1 MARIGPCCSVV
12 RSTWLVTWTCS
23 DPVCTNINTGNE
35 DKESVTHQ
43 ARPAPYPTVDGLQQA
58 GFLTNP
64 GQQKF
69 CCLLPMDCNASL
81 HTIEYK
87 RFYGLVAENA
97 NPHLRLRISG
107 IHKTCEIT
115 HADTQRPVAK
125 KQRLD
130 LEGFEEWQYQT
141 SFCGYTSFFHSAKH
155 WFRACPV
162 CGERLSK
169 SKVGGTDSKQVPWGK
184 DEKDFGKIVKSAW
197 NCWKGG
203 SKIMQLVVDVE
214 KNDGI
219 FDDMFCVIFRFS
231 ELCDWWVADGL
242 NICMFFRWHIG
253 SFILDRATWCYFVG
267 MYVEWSGVE
276 CEHLRTAFVVISLS
290 HIIVCSHNLSRS
302 VFISAVVNGID
313 AGEGCGVSRG
323 LWPMAL
329 RLERNKKFVAFRKQ
343 RLKRIVPSLCGHC
356 VRCITHCI
364 GCSFSKL
371 NEIVC
376 VCF

>member
-1 MARIGPCCSVV
+1 MNLVLHIARIGPCCCVV

-43 ARPAPYPTVDGLQQA
+43 ARPAPFPTVDGLQQA

-87 RFYGLVAENA
+87 RFYGLVAEHA

-130 LEGFEEWQYQT
+130 LDGIEKWQCQT
-141 SFCGYTSFFHSAKH
+141 SSCGYTSFFHYAKH

-214 KNDGI
+214 KKDGI

-290 HIIVCSHNLSRS
+290 HIIVCSHNPDCCEAWPSNVWSFVQYPDQAIVLATNTFSPKEIWQVYGWCKSRQ
-302 VFISAVVNGID
+302 GQYED
-313 AGEGCGVSRG
+313 EH
-323 LWPMAL
+323 
-329 RLERNKKFVAFRKQ
+329 K
-343 RLKRIVPSLCGHC
+343 
-356 VRCITHCI
+356 
-364 GCSFSKL
+364 
-371 NEIVC
+371 
-376 VCF
+376 